1 MNRNKKKGKRDW
13 IEDEKEIWD
22 EWRMK
27 IMKNEEERESKHFE
41 RKIPVGKNCLKE
53 KEEAFISLFNSP
65 LLVFRIPTV
74 LTRQSGRRMSKV
86 E

>member
-1 MNRNKKKGKRDW
+1 MNQNFLRGR
-13 IEDEKEIWD
+13 
-22 EWRMK
+22 
-27 IMKNEEERESKHFE
+27 
-41 RKIPVGKNCLKE
+41 IPLGKNSLKE

-74 LTRQSGRRMSKV
+74 LMKQSGRWMSKV